1 MRTPMGLLDVDAK
14 GCFDRMQGNI
24 TAMTNRRLGCK
35 AQTAQCQSITIH
47 AMTHNVKTGYGISPE
62 SIQRT
67 PKDRL
72 GGQGQGNGG
81 GITNWHGH
89 NETLLLAFKKFFAE
103 CTISDPVHA

>member
-1 MRTPMGLLDVDAK
+1 
-14 GCFDRMQGNI
+14 MQSTNS
-24 TAMTNRRLGCK
+24 AMPIDDNP
-35 AQTAQCQSITIH
+35 
-47 AMTHNVKTGYGISPE
+47 AMKNNVKTGYGISPE

-89 NETLLLAFKKFFAE
+89 NETLLLAFKKFFAG